1 MKHDASPAEA
11 FDAAAACLAQ
21 AHGKPA
27 AEARQDFGR
36 AMVAVIGARNALLQA
51 RPGQA
56 DRSQLDRVN
65 ALLSLMASIEFP
77 LAGFHSGRLEL
88 VARELDA
95 LREGAAAG

>member
-1 MKHDASPAEA
+1 MKHDASSAEA
-11 FDAAAACLAQ
+11 FASAAACLAQ
-21 AHGKPA
+21 VHGKEA
-27 AEARQDFGR
+27 AEAKQDFGR
-36 AMVAVIGARNALLQA
+36 AMVAVIGARNGLL
-51 RPGQA
+51 RTPPGRA

-77 LAGFHSGRLEL
+77 LAGFHSDRLEL

>member
-1 MKHDASPAEA
+1 MKQDASPAEA
-11 FDAAAACLAQ
+11 FAAAAACLAQ

-36 AMVAVIGARNALLQA
+36 AMVAVIGARNGLLQSP
-51 RPGQA
+51 PGKA

-77 LAGFHSGRLEL
+77 LAGFHSDRMEL

-95 LREGAAAG
+95 LRQGAAAG